1 MEISFYNTKR
11 VIQGYSNVFWDK
23 NLLAIF
29 QTIMSEFLQ
38 NLIITDKIA
47 SFINDVIVGTKE
59 EKRHDKLVNEIERM
73 EENDLYTKPESYK

>member
-1 MEISFYNTKR
+1 M
-11 VIQGYSNVFWDK
+11 
-23 NLLAIF
+23 LAMF
-29 QTIMSEFLQ
+29 QTIVSELLQ

-73 EENDLYTKPESYK
+73 EENDLYTKPERCK